1 MRRGGVKV
9 VSRNKIHLRA
19 NNRFIIIKKIL
30 SMKKKLLMYTNYFY
44 PEVATTGQIL
54 TELAEGLS
62 KTFDVTVI
70 CEVPSYAMPLED
82 KYKTQKYYFEKYN
95 GMSVVRVRV
104 PEVDKQSKLSRV
116 KYILTYF
123 FNCIGATRK
132 LGKFDLVF
140 TVTQPP
146 VLGGILGTIG
156 KWMTGGKLMYQIMDF
171 NPEQTI
177 AVNYAGNKAILSAM
191 MWWDKRSCRKSDVV
205 VTLGRDMQETLQK
218 RFEGEKVPNN
228 VVINNWIDETKI
240 FPLSKDDEKVM
251 AFKKEYG
258 LEGKFV
264 IMTSGNIGLYY
275 DFENILKIMEEYKND
290 DEIVF
295 AFVGDG
301 LVKPKLQEYA
311 KEHGL
316 QNVVFIPFQKKEDLN
331 YSLNA
336 ADVHIVTNAKGIKG
350 VSVPS
355 KIYGILAVN
364 KPIWGILEKGSEAWR
379 IIEDSQCGVLVE
391 AGDYEKMSSS
401 LSDIIDERER
411 FVERYSTGRDYLMK
425 HLTKE
430 KSIEAYRD
438 ALLDI
443 LKK

>member
-1 MRRGGVKV
+1 
-9 VSRNKIHLRA
+9 
-19 NNRFIIIKKIL
+19 
-30 SMKKKLLMYTNYFY
+30 MYTNYFY

-62 KTFDVTVI
+62 ETFDVTVV

-82 KYKTQKYYFEKYN
+82 KYKTQKYYFEEYK
-95 GMSVVRVRV
+95 GLKVVRVRV
-104 PEVDKQSKLSRV
+104 PEVNKQSKKSRI
-116 KYILTYF
+116 KYILSYF

-146 VLGGILGTIG
+146 VLGGILGVIG
-156 KWMTGGKLMYQIMDF
+156 KRITGGKLMYQIMDF

-177 AVNYAGNKAILSAM
+177 AVKYAGNKLVLNAM
-191 MWWDKRSCRKSDVV
+191 MWWDKRSCRKSDIV
-205 VTLGRDMQETLQK
+205 VTLGRDMQETLLK
-218 RFEGEKVPNN
+218 RFEGKKVPNN
-228 VVINNWIDETKI
+228 VVINNWIDEKAI
-240 FPLSKDDEKVM
+240 YPLSMEDEKVM
-251 AFKKEYG
+251 TFRKQYG

-275 DFENILKIMEEYKND
+275 DFENILKIMEKHKDNKEV
-290 DEIVF
+290 VF
-295 AFVGDG
+295 MFVGDG
-301 LVKPKLQEYA
+301 LVKPKLQAYA
-311 KEHGL
+311 EEKL
-316 QNVVFIPFQKKEDLN
+316 LKNVVFAPFQKKEDLIF
-331 YSLNA
+331 SLNA

-379 IIEDSQCGVLVE
+379 IIEDSKCGVLVE
-391 AGDYEKMSSS
+391 AGDYDGMRNSLNEIIKDGKM
-401 LSDIIDERER
+401 
-411 FVERYSTGRDYLMK
+411 FVDRYSTGREYLMQ

-430 KSIEAYRD
+430 KSIDAYRD
-438 ALLDI
+438 ALLSI
-443 LKK
+443 L

>member
-1 MRRGGVKV
+1 
-9 VSRNKIHLRA
+9 
-19 NNRFIIIKKIL
+19 
-30 SMKKKLLMYTNYFY
+30 MYTNYFY

-62 KTFDVTVI
+62 ETFDVTVV

-82 KYKTQKYYFEKYN
+82 KYKTQKYYFEEYK
-95 GMSVVRVRV
+95 GLKVVRVRV
-104 PEVDKQSKLSRV
+104 PEVNKQSKKSRI
-116 KYILTYF
+116 KYILSYF

-146 VLGGILGTIG
+146 VLGGILGVIG
-156 KWMTGGKLMYQIMDF
+156 KRITGGKLMYQIMDF

-177 AVNYAGNKAILSAM
+177 AVKYAGNKLVLNAM

-205 VTLGRDMQETLQK
+205 VTLGRDMQETLLK
-218 RFEGEKVPNN
+218 RFEGKKVPNN
-228 VVINNWIDETKI
+228 VVINNWIDEKAI
-240 FPLSKDDEKVM
+240 HPLPMDDEKVM
-251 AFKKEYG
+251 AFRKQYG

-275 DFENILKIMEEYKND
+275 DFENILKIMEEHKDNK
-290 DEIVF
+290 EIVF
-295 AFVGDG
+295 MFVGDG
-301 LVKPKLQEYA
+301 LVKPKLQTYVQE
-311 KEHGL
+311 KQL
-316 QNVVFIPFQKKEDLN
+316 NNVIFAPFQKKEDLIF
-331 YSLNA
+331 SLNA

-379 IIEDSQCGVLVE
+379 IIEDSKCGVLVE
-391 AGDYEKMSSS
+391 AGDYDGMRNSLNEIIKDGKMFVDRCS
-401 LSDIIDERER
+401 IGRE
-411 FVERYSTGRDYLMK
+411 YLMQ

-430 KSIEAYRD
+430 KSINAYRD
-438 ALLDI
+438 ALLS
-443 LKK
+443 LL

>member
-1 MRRGGVKV
+1 
-9 VSRNKIHLRA
+9 
-19 NNRFIIIKKIL
+19 
-30 SMKKKLLMYTNYFY
+30 MKKKLLMYTNYFY

-62 KTFDVTVI
+62 ETFDVTVV
-70 CEVPSYAMPLED
+70 CEVPSYAMPLDD
-82 KYKTQKYYFEKYN
+82 KYKTQKYYFEEYN
-95 GMSVVRVRV
+95 GMQVVRVRV
-104 PEVDKQSKLSRV
+104 PEVNKQNKHSRV
-116 KYILTYF
+116 KYILSYF
-123 FNCIGATRK
+123 FNCIGVTRR

-156 KWMTGGKLMYQIMDF
+156 KRITGGKLMYQIMDF

-177 AVNYAGNKAILSAM
+177 AVNYAGNKAVLNAM

-205 VTLGRDMQETLQK
+205 VTLGRDMQETLIN
-218 RFEGEKVPNN
+218 RFQGENVPNN

-240 FPLSKDDEKVM
+240 FPLPKDDKKVE

-258 LEGKFV
+258 LDGKFV

-275 DFENILKIMEEYKND
+275 DFENILKIMEEHKDNND
-290 DEIVF
+290 IVF

-311 KEHGL
+311 KEHQL
-316 QNVVFIPFQKKEDLN
+316 QNVVFIPFQKKEELN

-379 IIEDSQCGVLVE
+379 IVEDSKCGVLIE
-391 AGDYEKMSSS
+391 AGDYKNMSES
-401 LSDIIDERER
+401 LRDIVNHREE
-411 FVERYSTGRDYLMK
+411 FVSQHSTGRDYLMK
-425 HLTKE
+425 HLTKQQ
-430 KSIEAYRD
+430 SINAYRD
-438 ALLDI
+438 ALLS
-443 LKK
+443 LL

>member
-1 MRRGGVKV
+1 
-9 VSRNKIHLRA
+9 
-19 NNRFIIIKKIL
+19 
-30 SMKKKLLMYTNYFY
+30 MYTNYFY

-62 KTFDVTVI
+62 ETFDVTVV

-82 KYKTQKYYFEKYN
+82 KYKTQKYYFEEYK
-95 GMSVVRVRV
+95 GLKVVRVRV
-104 PEVDKQSKLSRV
+104 PEVNKQSKKSRI
-116 KYILTYF
+116 KYILSYF

-146 VLGGILGTIG
+146 VLGGILGVIG
-156 KWMTGGKLMYQIMDF
+156 KRITGGKLMYQIMDF

-177 AVNYAGNKAILSAM
+177 AVKYAGNKLILNAM

-205 VTLGRDMQETLQK
+205 VTLGRDMQETLLK
-218 RFEGEKVPNN
+218 RFEGKKVPNN
-228 VVINNWIDETKI
+228 VVINNWIDEKAI
-240 FPLSKDDEKVM
+240 HPLPMDDEKVM
-251 AFKKEYG
+251 AFRKQYG

-275 DFENILKIMEEYKND
+275 DFENILKIMEEHKD
-290 DEIVF
+290 KKEIVF
-295 AFVGDG
+295 MFVGDG
-301 LVKPKLQEYA
+301 LVKPKLQAYA
-311 KEHGL
+311 QEKQL
-316 QNVVFIPFQKKEDLN
+316 NNVIFAPFQKKEDLIF
-331 YSLNA
+331 SLNA

-364 KPIWGILEKGSEAWR
+364 KPIWGIIEKGSEAWR
-379 IIEDSQCGVLVE
+379 IIEDSKCGVLVE
-391 AGDYEKMSSS
+391 AGDYDGMRNSLNEIIKEGKM
-401 LSDIIDERER
+401 
-411 FVERYSTGRDYLMK
+411 FVDRCSTGREYLMQ

-430 KSIEAYRD
+430 KSINAYRD
-438 ALLDI
+438 ALLS
-443 LKK
+443 LL

>member
-1 MRRGGVKV
+1 
-9 VSRNKIHLRA
+9 
-19 NNRFIIIKKIL
+19 
-30 SMKKKLLMYTNYFY
+30 MKKSLLMYTNYFY

-62 KTFDVTVI
+62 ETFDVTVV

-82 KYKTQKYYFEKYN
+82 KYKTQKYYFEEYK
-95 GMSVVRVRV
+95 GLKVVRVRV
-104 PEVDKQSKLSRV
+104 PEVNKQSKKSRI
-116 KYILTYF
+116 KYILSYF

-146 VLGGILGTIG
+146 VLGGILGVIG
-156 KWMTGGKLMYQIMDF
+156 KRITGGKLMYQIMDF

-177 AVNYAGNKAILSAM
+177 AVKYAGNKLVLNAM

-205 VTLGRDMQETLQK
+205 VTLGRDMQETLLK
-218 RFEGEKVPNN
+218 RFEGKKVPNN
-228 VVINNWIDETKI
+228 VVINNWIDEKAI
-240 FPLSKDDEKVM
+240 HPLPMDDEKVM
-251 AFKKEYG
+251 AFRKQYG

-275 DFENILKIMEEYKND
+275 DFENILKIMEEHKSNKD
-290 DEIVF
+290 IVF
-295 AFVGDG
+295 MFVGDG
-301 LVKPKLQEYA
+301 LVKPKLQAYA
-311 KEHGL
+311 QEKHL
-316 QNVVFIPFQKKEDLN
+316 DNVVFAPFQKKEDLI

-379 IIEDSQCGVLVE
+379 IIEDSKCGVLVE
-391 AGDYEKMSSS
+391 AGDYDGMHNSLKEIIKDGKM
-401 LSDIIDERER
+401 
-411 FVERYSTGRDYLMK
+411 FVDRYSTGREYLMQ

-430 KSIEAYRD
+430 KSINAYRD
-438 ALLDI
+438 ALLS
-443 LKK
+443 LL

>member
-1 MRRGGVKV
+1 
-9 VSRNKIHLRA
+9 
-19 NNRFIIIKKIL
+19 
-30 SMKKKLLMYTNYFY
+30 MKKSLLMYTNYFY

-62 KTFDVTVI
+62 ESFDVTVV

-82 KYKTQKYYFEKYN
+82 KYKTQKYYFEKYK
-95 GMSVVRVRV
+95 GLKVVRVRV
-104 PEVDKQSKLSRV
+104 PEVNKQSKKSRI
-116 KYILTYF
+116 KYILSYF

-146 VLGGILGTIG
+146 VLGGILGVIG
-156 KWMTGGKLMYQIMDF
+156 KRITGGKLMYQIMDF

-177 AVNYAGNKAILSAM
+177 AVKYAGNKLVLNAM

-205 VTLGRDMQETLQK
+205 VTLGRDMQETLLK
-218 RFEGEKVPNN
+218 RFEGKKVPNN
-228 VVINNWIDETKI
+228 VVINNWIDEKAI
-240 FPLSKDDEKVM
+240 HPLPMDDEKVM
-251 AFKKEYG
+251 AFRKQYG

-264 IMTSGNIGLYY
+264 SMTSGNIGLYY
-275 DFENILKIMEEYKND
+275 DFENILKIMEEHKD
-290 DEIVF
+290 KKEIVF
-295 AFVGDG
+295 MFVGDG
-301 LVKPKLQEYA
+301 LVKPKLQAYA
-311 KEHGL
+311 QEKQL
-316 QNVVFIPFQKKEDLN
+316 NNVIFAPFQKKEDLIF
-331 YSLNA
+331 SLNA

-379 IIEDSQCGVLVE
+379 IIEDSKCGVLVE
-391 AGDYEKMSSS
+391 AGDYDGMRNSLNEIIKDGKM
-401 LSDIIDERER
+401 
-411 FVERYSTGRDYLMK
+411 FVDRCSTGREYLMQ

-430 KSIEAYRD
+430 KSINAYRD
-438 ALLDI
+438 ALLS
-443 LKK
+443 LL